1 LQQQTKRKGRVRTAT
16 PGGTRSAGCDSTPLL
31 PIVPLTRDELPLDTV
46 ELARFMVG
54 KYLVYD
60 LAEPFPVRG
69 VPGIRNGEAEPV
81 LYERRLSG
89 RIVEMEAYPVGDS
102 TSHAFIGRRAWNGS
116 MFLERGH
123 AYVRLTYGTE
133 YMLNMS
139 SELAGVGAGV
149 LIRAVEPLEGVALM
163 NSRRGGVPL
172 RDLAR
177 GPGRLTRAFGI
188 GPAFDGTDLCTG
200 RGLWLG
206 KLPDERGAMASAVA
220 VTTRIGLSREMD
232 RMLRFYEAGSAF
244 VSGPRKLLVPRE
256 SM

>member
-1 LQQQTKRKGRVRTAT
+1 LQQQTKGDGRVRAA
-16 PGGTRSAGCDSTPLL
+16 TRSGTPAAGCDSMPLL
-31 PIVPLTRDELPLDTV
+31 PIVPLTRDELPLDTT
-46 ELARFMVG
+46 ELARVMVG

-60 LAEPFPVRG
+60 LAEPFPVPAVQSVSSG
-69 VPGIRNGEAEPV
+69 NAGAV
-81 LYERRLSG
+81 LCERRLSG

-149 LIRAVEPLEGVALM
+149 LIRAVEPLEGIAAM
-163 NSRRGGVPL
+163 TARRNGAPL

-188 GPAFDGTDLCTG
+188 GQSFDGHDLCTG
-200 RGLWLG
+200 RGLWIGQMHLHG
-206 KLPDERGAMASAVA
+206 DAAVKAVA
-220 VTTRIGLSREMD
+220 ETKRIGLSREMH
-232 RMLRFYEAGSAF
+232 RMLRFYEAGSPF
-244 VSGPRKLLVPRE
+244 VSGPRKLLAAG
-256 SM
+256 